1 MRLIRPDRIYI
12 IARSKQ
18 EADMAIVLDHTIVPA
33 HDNEASARFFA
44 RIFGLPYEGAASHF
58 APVRVNET
66 LGLDFDTRTTFD
78 WHHYAFKVSE
88 TEFDGIFQRFREEGL
103 FDGSGPFSSS
113 DMECTGRGVVN
124 VFFNNGEKVFLYY
137 V

>member
-12 IARSKQ
+12 VARSKL
-18 EADMAIVLDHTIVPA
+18 EADMTIVLDHTIVPA

-66 LGLDFDTRTTFD
+66 LVLDFER
-78 WHHYAFKVSE
+78 ARPS
-88 TEFDGIFQRFREEGL
+88 I
-103 FDGSGPFSSS
+103 GSTMPS
-113 DMECTGRGVVN
+113 R
-124 VFFNNGEKVFLYY
+124 
-137 V
+137 